1 MKKSLVIISSLLLLT
16 ACQNNSS
23 TPKNDDTK
31 TPEQKYSVTPLP
43 IKEGETFADENTDTQ
58 NNFNLILIGL
68 EDKKLGGK
76 EIGCGDTVVPVIQ
89 TSKLDNKASL
99 QDKVT
104 EAYQKLLSFK
114 DNKYEGYGYINS
126 LQNSNLKLD
135 SLEIKDGQEAII
147 KLSGDLS
154 LGGTCDNPRLQAQL
168 EETAWQF
175 KEIQKINIQ
184 VNGKALDSVLSLK

>member
-16 ACQNNSS
+16 ACQNTSS
-23 TPKNDDTK
+23 PTK
-31 TPEQKYSVTPLP
+31 TPDDKTTDQKYSVTPLP
-43 IKEGETFADENTDTQ
+43 IKDGETFADENTDTQ
-58 NNFNLILIGL
+58 NNFNLILIGQ

-114 DNKYEGYGYINS
+114 ENKYEGFGYINA
-126 LQNSNLKLD
+126 LQSSNLKLD

-154 LGGTCDNPRLQAQL
+154 LGGACDNPRLQAQL